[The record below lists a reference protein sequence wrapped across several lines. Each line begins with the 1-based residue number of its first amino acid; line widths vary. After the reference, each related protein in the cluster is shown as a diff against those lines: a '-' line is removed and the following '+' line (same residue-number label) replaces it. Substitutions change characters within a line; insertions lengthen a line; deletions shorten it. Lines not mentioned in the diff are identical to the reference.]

1 MPADEK
7 GAVAVPREVY
17 EGIVAVRDSGL
28 TNMLDR
34 PRVAEIADKLGY
46 DEAAEWI
53 RSNRKAYAEGVFRGF
68 ALEGGEAPPARVAKG
83 MIMRYAGDGHP
94 GLRGCRVR
102 VVGPIRRGWWEVAP
116 WIEREQRFS
125 WVTSDAK
132 EGELEP
138 LAAEENET

>member
-17 EGIVAVRDSGL
+17 EGILAVRDSGL

-34 PRVAEIADKLGY
+34 PRVAEIAEEMDHA
-46 DEAAEWI
+46 EAADWI
-53 RSNRKAYAEGVFRGF
+53 RAQKKLYAEGVFRGF
-68 ALEGGEAPPARVAKG
+68 APEGGEAPPPRVAKG

-94 GLRGCRVR
+94 GLKGHKIR
-102 VVGPIRRGWWEVAP
+102 VVGRIRKGWWEFAP
-116 WIEREQRFS
+116 WIERERRFS

-132 EGELEP
+132 ESELEP
-138 LAAEENET
+138 LADEEGKA